1 MRYAYTASVNLRFWA
16 GERPVNLDTV
26 SRRAQETLA
35 RGLADQTRSRSPRGQ
50 RERPGG
56 ERSVLWG
63 SAHHRRRWCRGCT
76 HGVAVPLRLL
86 HRGSL
91 RSTEPDQE
99 SRPPERSWST
109 FSCPVQDHR
118 PFVTWRGMAATSRR
132 VAPRVVVRVANSSVG
147 RAARIGA
154 GLVLIA
160 AGARAGGTMGGT
172 LAMVGL
178 VPLVAGALNRCVLG
192 PLFHVPLPHIVTA
205 GGDSR

>member
-1 MRYAYTASVNLRFWA
+1 MA
-16 GERPVNLDTV
+16 P
-26 SRRAQETLA
+26 
-35 RGLADQTRSRSPRGQ
+35 
-50 RERPGG
+50 
-56 ERSVLWG
+56 
-63 SAHHRRRWCRGCT
+63 
-76 HGVAVPLRLL
+76 
-86 HRGSL
+86 
-91 RSTEPDQE
+91 
-99 SRPPERSWST
+99 T
-109 FSCPVQDHR
+109 F
-118 PFVTWRGMAATSRR
+118 RR

>member
-1 MRYAYTASVNLRFWA
+1 MSGASSGEVLIIA
-16 GERPVNLDTV
+16 GDGVGGVRTV
-26 SRRAQETLA
+26 LPFHCDFFTVALSGAPNPTRRAD
-35 RGLADQTRSRSPRGQ
+35 R
-50 RERPGG
+50 
-56 ERSVLWG
+56 
-63 SAHHRRRWCRGCT
+63 
-76 HGVAVPLRLL
+76 LR
-86 HRGSL
+86 
-91 RSTEPDQE
+91 
-99 SRPPERSWST
+99 RSWST
-109 FSCPVQDHR
+109 FSCPVRDHR
-118 PFVTWRGMAATSRR
+118 PFVTWRGMAPTFRR